1 MYLPIYVRT
10 NLRKYVPKALQI
22 PGRMNL
28 WYTDQKKLNHEI
40 VMKLIFYN
48 STIFTT
54 FEVQEIESASATI
67 VPSRWWLMYIYQSHV
82 PTSPISHVPIPIEI
96 LMYYQS
102 LILGNLPTYSFMRK
116 MTCSIINKHLRKLS
130 YF

>member
-67 VPSRWWLMYIYQSHV
+67 VPSRW
-82 PTSPISHVPIPIEI
+82 
-96 LMYYQS
+96 
-102 LILGNLPTYSFMRK
+102 
-116 MTCSIINKHLRKLS
+116 
-130 YF
+130 